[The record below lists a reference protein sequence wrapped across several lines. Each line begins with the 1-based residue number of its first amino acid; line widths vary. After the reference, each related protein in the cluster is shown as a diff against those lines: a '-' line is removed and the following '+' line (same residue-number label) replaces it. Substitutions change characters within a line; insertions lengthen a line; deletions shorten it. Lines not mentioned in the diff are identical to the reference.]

1 MFSGKAN
8 IQSANPPSQP
18 EPDAPPIIPELGK
31 PQEQAK
37 HKPRKQQRKR
47 GLQEHGLGL
56 RQLLDGVEGEDAL
69 RYAEV
74 VTVGFDAAVGGD
86 GGVRREEDAAVGGP
100 VQQMPNCT
108 SAVASIVADAVCW
121 AAHSSSPSS
130 LGQNILWVLLEKQK
144 DEIFALNFG
153 FWMKLRPRKLRGF
166 VRRNK

>member
-1 MFSGKAN
+1 MLSGKAN

-37 HKPRKQQRKR
+37 HKPRKQQHKR

-56 RQLLDGVEGEDAL
+56 RQLPDGVEGEDAL
-69 RYAEV
+69 RYAKV
-74 VTVGFDAAVGGD
+74 VTVGVDAAVGGD
-86 GGVRREEDAAVGGP
+86 GGVGREEDAAVVGP

-108 SAVASIVADAVCW
+108 SALASIVADAVCW
-121 AAHSSSPSS
+121 AAHSSSSS
-130 LGQNILWVLLEKQK
+130 SLWVLLEKQK

-153 FWMKLRPRKLRGF
+153 FWMKFAAEKIEG
-166 VRRNK
+166 K